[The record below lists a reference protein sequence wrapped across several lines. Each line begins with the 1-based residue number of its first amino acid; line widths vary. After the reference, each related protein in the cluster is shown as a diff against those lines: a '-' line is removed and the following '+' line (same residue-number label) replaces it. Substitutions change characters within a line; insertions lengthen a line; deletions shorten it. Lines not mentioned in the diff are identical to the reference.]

1 MFMLV
6 SSTKA
11 GRTKYEK
18 FQFDNDDL
26 TTAQVFVSLYMLPL
40 QASEPVTYWV

>member
-11 GRTKYEK
+11 GRTKYET